1 MKKLVTFN
9 TKSTLGKIIIAM
21 DALRLDEALADKGKK
36 YLNYIHFNAKSMTLE
51 VCEGHVAMKH
61 YLSEEKDKDFID
73 QFGGLDGYCV
83 LRGKDALMVE
93 DFSEEEK
100 KPSYPIIDRII
111 PDVVG
116 RNFDSIRIIDSSLFT
131 KRYAALLIWHIA
143 SMESDLM
150 MNPKFFDIVGK
161 DVLDL
166 MPIIW
171 FPHIETAEEEEERLA
186 KEATMSKEDV
196 LKSRQ
201 KLVDDARRPIML
213 ESDDKTLRYVVM
225 PFASAGVYRRND
237 D

>member
-1 MKKLVTFN
+1 M
-9 TKSTLGKIIIAM
+9 
-21 DALRLDEALADKGKK
+21 
-36 YLNYIHFNAKSMTLE
+36 
-51 VCEGHVAMKH
+51 
-61 YLSEEKDKDFID
+61 
-73 QFGGLDGYCV
+73 
-83 LRGKDALMVE
+83 
-93 DFSEEEK
+93 
-100 KPSYPIIDRII
+100 
-111 PDVVG
+111 
-116 RNFDSIRIIDSSLFT
+116 FT
-131 KRYAALLIWHIA
+131 KKYAALLIWHIA

>member
-21 DALRLDEALADKGKK
+21 DALRLDESLADKERK
-36 YLNYIHFNAKSMTLE
+36 YLNYIHFTAKAMTLE

-61 YLSEEKDKDFID
+61 YLSEDKDKDFID
-73 QFGGLDGYCV
+73 QFGGVDGFCV

-93 DFSEEEK
+93 DFVEEEK
-100 KPSYPIIDRII
+100 APSYPIIDRII

-116 RNFDSIRIIDSSLFT
+116 RKFDSIRIIDSALFT
-131 KRYAALLIWHIA
+131 KKYAALLIWHIA

-166 MPIIW
+166 MPIVW
-171 FPHIETAEEEEERLA
+171 FPHIETAEEEAERLA
-186 KEATMSKEDV
+186 KEATMSKEEV